1 MRILVFGAT
10 GLTGILLVRQVLQT
24 YQECTVILY
33 VRSPGKIPE
42 DLRADKSIIVIEGQL
57 DDLDALSKA
66 MEGVDAVLST
76 LGPSVKNGPFH
87 PSNTPLAN
95 AYVHIIDLM
104 HQHRVNRL
112 ICLGTASITDPADKF
127 NLAFSILVNG
137 VKTLARNAYNDVV
150 AIGSNVRS
158 LGADLEW
165 TIVRVPILTD
175 KETKE
180 VIAGYVGDGTTNTF
194 LSRMGYASFVVG
206 ELEKREW
213 IQKAPL
219 LCSA

>member
-10 GLTGILLVRQVLQT
+10 GPTGITLVRQVLQT
-24 YQECTVILY
+24 YQECTVLLY
-33 VRSPGKIPE
+33 VRSPGKVPE
-42 DLRADKSIIVIEGQL
+42 DLKADKSIIVVEGQL
-57 DDLDALSKA
+57 DDVIALSKA

-95 AYVHIIDLM
+95 AYARIIDLM
-104 HQHRVNRL
+104 HQHHVKRL

-127 NLAFSILVNG
+127 SLAFSVLVNG
-137 VKTLARNAYNDVV
+137 VKTFARNAYNDVV
-150 AIGSNVRS
+150 AIGSNVRT

-165 TIVRVPILTD
+165 TIVRVPVLTD

-180 VIAGYVGDGTTNTF
+180 VIAGYVGDGKTNTF
-194 LSRMGYASFVVG
+194 LSRMGFASFVVG
-206 ELEKREW
+206 ELDKREW
-213 IQKAPL
+213 VQKAPL